1 MTSNHPPV
9 IAIDGPAASGKSTVG
24 EAVSRRLGFLYFD
37 TGAMYRAVTQA
48 ALARGIAISDELAVS
63 ELAAAIH
70 IDVTA
75 ATVDDGRQYTVLI
88 DGEDVTWAL
97 RTSEVDA
104 NVSPVSAY
112 PAVRAALTQ
121 QQRRVAAQGRMVM
134 VGRDIGT
141 VVLPEAPLKIYLD
154 ASAEERARRRWV
166 ELEQRGQKSDFES
179 ILGAMRARDAYDSTR
194 KTAPL
199 RAASD
204 AIVINTDGMTGEQVV
219 DEVVRL
225 AERHLALS
233 ATGLVPAEVT
243 VHSLPPSIPPST
255 EGSQKPP
262 PDVGG
267 RLEGGEGLSAERL
280 SG

>member
-1 MTSNHPPV
+1 MTSTPPSI

-48 ALARGIAISDELAVS
+48 ALARGIAISDEPAVS

-70 IDVTA
+70 IDVMA
-75 ATVDDGRQYTVLI
+75 PTVDDGRQYTVLI

-97 RTSEVDA
+97 RTAAVDA

-112 PAVRAALTQ
+112 PAVRAALTR
-121 QQRRVAAQGRMVM
+121 QQRRIAAQGRVVM

-154 ASAEERARRRWV
+154 ASPEERAHRRWL
-166 ELEQRGQKSDFES
+166 ELQQRGQDADLAA
-179 ILGAMRARDAYDSTR
+179 ILEAMRARDAYDSTR

-199 RAASD
+199 RAAGD
-204 AIVINTDGMTGEQVV
+204 AIIIDTSGLSGEQVV
-219 DEVVRL
+219 DEVLRL
-225 AERHLALS
+225 ADRHLA
-233 ATGLVPAEVT
+233 
-243 VHSLPPSIPPST
+243 SIEADHT
-255 EGSQKPP
+255 PP
-262 PDVGG
+262 PDVGRTG
-267 RLEGGEGLSAERL
+267 GAEG
-280 SG
+280 